1 MQQSPLTESEL
12 IAEIERLGA
21 ECRSIVQHRPPAEPD
36 ADRRA
41 RDRQVDDIKSQIE
54 FLRGP
59 LERA

>member
-12 IAEIERLGA
+12 IAEIERLEA

-36 ADRRA
+36 ADRPA

-59 LERA
+59 LARA